1 MSSSGL
7 QENKLWTLIRR
18 EIEQKS
24 FKVKIYLKEIH
35 WMTMYYKVNRLLG
48 YTMYMIIKT
57 LTLLKERVT
66 LKKLIIFSIHIDP
79 LTRVSFFVTT

>member
-24 FKVKIYLKEIH
+24 YKVKIYLKEIH
-35 WMTMYYKVNRLLG
+35 RMTMYHKVNRLLG
-48 YTMYMIIKT
+48 YTMYKIIKT